1 MIQPMRAALY
11 FEDIE
16 GFGEW
21 TVLLS
26 TRAQRD
32 LRDVKQAD
40 GAMFRIVLKKIKC
53 DLTLRRDDF
62 Y

>member
-1 MIQPMRAALY
+1 MRAALY

-32 LRDVKQAD
+32 LRDVKHAD